1 MAKDHLKSERMKI
14 LELVSKGVISV
25 EDAEKLLNAM
35 GDQDT
40 IQNES
45 VISAKKAPFRMLK
58 ILVDS
63 NDGDQV
69 RVELPIEFAK
79 LLKSKRFNMGSLND
93 TDIDVDTL
101 IEMINTGAVG
111 EIVNIKSSDGDVVKI
126 VVE

>member
-40 IQNES
+40 IQNET
-45 VISAKKAPFRMLK
+45 VISTKKAPFRMLK

-93 TDIDVDTL
+93 TDIDVDAL
-101 IEMINTGAVG
+101 IEMINSGAVG

>member
-40 IQNES
+40 IQNET

-79 LLKSKRFNMGSLND
+79 LLKNKKMMKLD
-93 TDIDVDTL
+93 TDDFDIDVDEL
-101 IEMINTGAVG
+101 IEMINSGIVG
-111 EIVNIKSSDGDVVKI
+111 EIVNVKSADGDI
-126 VVE
+126 VRILVE

>member
-40 IQNES
+40 IQNET

>member
-1 MAKDHLKSERMKI
+1 MKI

-40 IQNES
+40 IQNET

>member
-40 IQNES
+40 IQNET
-45 VISAKKAPFRMLK
+45 VISTKKAPFRMLK